1 MHLAKRLSEIGN
13 YIYNILGKL
22 DLKSMYKIHKLY

>member
-1 MHLAKRLSEIGN
+1 MHLAKSLSEIGN

-22 DLKSMYKIHKLY
+22 DLKSIYEIYKLY